1 METAPRTEPA
11 HASATPTVSATL
23 WRERCL
29 SPWCPVSVLG
39 VGLLAY
45 LPVVEYSS
53 ASVTWAQPAMK
64 VLALGSLLG
73 VLVLSALRMG
83 PSRFARMRRLR
94 HEARE
99 ALAEYARL
107 SGRAGD
113 RASASARE
121 ELPKLRARLDEA
133 YVQEDPEP
141 IAQATAA
148 LSRSVDKHF
157 AIHRRNGTVEFLLGF
172 AKAFAI
178 AMAIR
183 TVAVEP
189 FKIPSGS
196 MIPTLQIGDQIFVNK
211 FIYGVRIPY
220 LNKVPFQVIRA
231 PSRGDVIVFE
241 NPNNPSKDFVK
252 RVVAVG
258 GDTVSIRND
267 VVYVNGQPLQRSRP
281 EPYTYMDQDYRTG
294 EWTADKAFRF
304 EERVDGRSYAVL
316 QNHAESDASYR
327 GGEVISVPP
336 GHVFV
341 LGDNRDNSSDSR
353 YGLGEYP
360 GALEHTSFVP
370 VGNIKGKAMV
380 TWLALGH
387 GGLFS
392 NLFGGTGF
400 NTERLFQP
408 VR

>member
-64 VLALGSLLG
+64 VLALGCLLG

-231 PSRGDVIVFE
+231 PARGDVIVFE

-327 GGEVISVPP
+327 GGEVITVPP